1 MEWKLEVVPVPVSD
15 VDRAKAFYGEQVGF
29 AVDLDRTVPGGMRI
43 VQLTPPG
50 SGCSIHLVTGGAP
63 GSLSGLTLVV
73 SDVVA
78 AHKELAGRGVPVGDV
93 VHFDNGVQ
101 VKGPGTEPWS
111 TMAFFADP
119 DGNAWVVQERPRG
132 AGGQD
137 GV

>member
-1 MEWKLEVVPVPVSD
+1 M
-15 VDRAKAFYGEQVGF
+15 
-29 AVDLDRTVPGGMRI
+29 
-43 VQLTPPG
+43 
-50 SGCSIHLVTGGAP
+50 VTGGAP
-63 GSLSGLTLVV
+63 GSLSGLTLPGGRSGVGW
-73 SDVVA
+73 SGKQSLRRVA
-78 AHKELAGRGVPVGDV
+78 AREELAGRGVPVGDV

-101 VKGPGTEPWS
+101 VKGPGPGPWS